1 MPTSRPLI
9 TPTIRQQAMAAA
21 MAMMAATPLLI
32 MVAEIMADMATTEP
46 MDRSILPVIRITP

>member
-1 MPTSRPLI
+1 
-9 TPTIRQQAMAAA
+9 MAVA